1 MSSLFSYGDIKNT
14 PRRSGFDLSNK
25 CAFTAKVGE
34 LLPTYWKFCLPG
46 DKFHISQEWFART
59 QPVDTSAFTR
69 IREYYEWFFV
79 PLHLLYRNSNEAIMS
94 MENQPNYAASSSASI
109 SFNRNLPW
117 VDLATISAAVKN
129 VTGSSFSNNF
139 FGFSRSEGFK
149 KLSSYL
155 GYGEIDPDKYAQN
168 YRLSAFP
175 FYAYQKIYQDYYRHS
190 QWEKSKPWTYNCD
203 FWNGEDSTPVAS
215 SVDLFTQNPND
226 SVFELRYANWNK
238 DLWMGSLPNSQFGDV
253 AAVSIDSDFSK
264 AKTSVSGRAN
274 VSGMMPVVY
283 GDADGNPVGN
293 EFMAGIRQ
301 GGISGAPSNGQTATA
316 YPSGDLDG
324 GSPYFYAKGT
334 SISPVGT
341 VALPAYVS
349 GSDLTV
355 SLSGQLS
362 SQFSVLQLR
371 AAEALQKWKEIAQA
385 NGQNYAA
392 QVKAHFGVSTNPMQS
407 HRSTR
412 ICGFDGSIDISA
424 VENTN
429 LTSDEAIIRGK
440 GLGGQRINDPSTF
453 TCTEHGIIMC
463 IYHATPLLDYVPTGP
478 DLQLMSTVKG
488 ESFPVPEFDSLGM
501 ESLPLAPLMNDKSL
515 GENLPSSYAGY
526 VPRYISWKTSTDVV
540 RGAFTDTLKSW
551 VAPVDISYMLSF
563 FKNNNDSSIVDEK
576 LLLTY
581 SWFKVNPSVLNPIF
595 GVAVDSSFNTDQL
608 LCNCQF
614 NVKVARN
621 LSYDGMPY

>member
-25 CAFTAKVGE
+25 CVFTAKVGE
-34 LLPTYWKFCLPG
+34 LLPTYWKFCMPG
-46 DKFHISQEWFART
+46 DKFHISQEWFTRT

-94 MENQPNYAASSSASI
+94 LENQPNYAASGSASI

-117 VDLATISAAVKN
+117 VDLETISAAVKN
-129 VTGSSFSNNF
+129 VTSSSFPNNY
-139 FGFSRSEGFK
+139 FGLSRSEGFK

-155 GYGEIDPDKYAQN
+155 GYGEIDPVNYAQN
-168 YRLSAFP
+168 YRLSVFP

-203 FWNGEDSTPVAS
+203 FWNGEDSTPVTS
-215 SVDLFTQNPND
+215 SADLFTQNPND

-253 AAVSIDSDFSK
+253 AAISLGLD
-264 AKTSVSGRAN
+264 TSTMKIGVTGTALVKGN
-274 VSGMMPVVY
+274 MPVGY
-283 GDADGNPVGN
+283 GGKDGMGLRSQSRLYNPVGIN
-293 EFMAGIRQ
+293 DAQQVTTVQEDVNNKE
-301 GGISGAPSNGQTATA
+301 NGYLFATGTDA
-316 YPSGDLDG
+316 FGRI
-324 GSPYFYAKGT
+324 FNAAK
-334 SISPVGT
+334 IN
-341 VALPAYVS
+341 
-349 GSDLTV
+349 GSDLNAQ
-355 SLSGQLS
+355 LSGQLDA
-362 SQFSVLQLR
+362 QFSVLQLR

-453 TCTEHGIIMC
+453 TCTEHGVIMC

-488 ESFPVPEFDSLGM
+488 ESWPVPEFDSLGM

-515 GENLPSSYAGY
+515 GKNLPFSYAGY
-526 VPRYISWKTSTDVV
+526 VPRYISWKTSIDVV

-563 FKNNNDSSIVDEK
+563 FKNNTDSSIVDEK

-581 SWFKVNPSVLNPIF
+581 SWFKINPSVLNPIF
-595 GVAVDSSFNTDQL
+595 GVAVDSSWNTDQL

-614 NVKVARN
+614 DVKVARN

>member
-46 DKFHISQEWFART
+46 DKFHISQEWFSRT

-94 MENQPNYAASSSASI
+94 MENQPNYAASGSASI

-129 VTGSSFSNNF
+129 VTGSSFSSNF
-139 FGFSRSEGFK
+139 FGFSRSDGFK

-155 GYGEIDPDKYAQN
+155 GYGEIDSAKYAQN
-168 YRLSAFP
+168 YRLSVFP

-190 QWEKSKPWTYNCD
+190 QWEKNKPWTYNCD
-203 FWNGEDSTPVAS
+203 FWNGEDSTPVS
-215 SVDLFTQNPND
+215 FSVDLFTQNPND

-253 AAVSIDSDFSK
+253 AGINFDLDSST
-264 AKTSVSGRAN
+264 AKVGITGSALVKGSMPVWYSTRDGSSNLGPVRLYNPVDTDDPQQVTSVS
-274 VSGMMPVVY
+274 VPV
-283 GDADGNPVGN
+283 ADKENGYFVAISPT
-293 EFMAGIRQ
+293 RQ
-301 GGISGAPSNGQTATA
+301 GANQSESARI
-316 YPSGDLDG
+316 
-324 GSPYFYAKGT
+324 
-334 SISPVGT
+334 
-341 VALPAYVS
+341 S
-349 GSDLTV
+349 GSDLNAR
-355 SLSGQLS
+355 LSGQLNA
-362 SQFSVLQLR
+362 QFSVLQLR

-392 QVKAHFGVSTNPMQS
+392 QVKAHFGVNTNPMQS

-429 LTSDEAIIRGK
+429 LTSDDAIIRGK
-440 GLGGQRINDPSTF
+440 GLGGQRINDPSSF

-478 DLQLMSTVKG
+478 DLQLMTTVKG

-526 VPRYISWKTSTDVV
+526 VPRYISWKTSIDVV

-563 FKNNNDSSIVDEK
+563 FKNNNDSSLVDEK

-581 SWFKVNPSVLNPIF
+581 SWFKINPSVLNPIF
-595 GVAVDSSFNTDQL
+595 GVAVDGSWNSDQL

>member
-1 MSSLFSYGDIKNT
+1 MSSLFSYGDIKNS

-117 VDLATISAAVKN
+117 VDLSTINTAIGN
-129 VTGSSFSNNF
+129 VQSSSSPNNF
-139 FGFSRSEGFK
+139 FGVPRSEGFK
-149 KLSSYL
+149 KLVSYL
-155 GYGEIDPDKYAQN
+155 GYGETSPEKYVDN
-168 YRLSAFP
+168 LRCSAFP
-175 FYAYQKIYQDYYRHS
+175 LYAYQKIYQDYYRHS

-215 SVDLFTQNPND
+215 SLDLFTQNPND

-253 AAVSIDSDFSK
+253 AAVSVGFDTSS
-264 AKTSVSGRAN
+264 AKVTISGEAR
-274 VSGMMPVVY
+274 VRGMLPVVNAQEN
-283 GDADGNPVGN
+283 GTLIENQVA
-293 EFMAGIRQ
+293 IR
-301 GGISGAPSNGQTATA
+301 GRVEDAPSNGQTVTVYPNSTSDSARPYLFAQAT
-316 YPSGDLDG
+316 DK
-324 GSPYFYAKGT
+324 SPISAVSDPA
-334 SISPVGT
+334 SISGSSLT
-341 VALPAYVS
+341 GALA
-349 GSDLTV
+349 GSLNA
-355 SLSGQLS
+355 
-362 SQFSVLQLR
+362 QFSVLQLR

-488 ESFPVPEFDSLGM
+488 ESWPVPEFDSLGM
-501 ESLPLAPLMNDKSL
+501 ESLPMLSL
-515 GENLPSSYAGY
+515 VNSKAIGDVVARSYAGY
-526 VPRYISWKTSTDVV
+526 VPRYISWKTSIDVV
-540 RGAFTDTLKSW
+540 RGSFTDTLKSW
-551 VAPVDISYMLSF
+551 IAPVDSDYMHVFFGDVVPEEGSPILSY
-563 FKNNNDSSIVDEK
+563 
-576 LLLTY
+576 T
-581 SWFKVNPSVLNPIF
+581 WFKVNPSVLNPIF
-595 GVAVDSSFNTDQL
+595 GVAVDGSWNTDQL

>member
-46 DKFHISQEWFART
+46 DKFHLSQEWFART

-94 MENQPNYAASSSASI
+94 MENQPNYAASGSASI

-117 VDLATISAAVKN
+117 VDLVTINTAIGN
-129 VTGSSFSNNF
+129 VQSSSSPNNF
-139 FGFSRSEGFK
+139 FGVPRSEGFK
-149 KLSSYL
+149 KLVSYL
-155 GYGEIDPDKYAQN
+155 GYGETSPEKYVDN
-168 YRLSAFP
+168 LRCSAFP
-175 FYAYQKIYQDYYRHS
+175 LYAYQKIYQDYYRHS
-190 QWEKSKPWTYNCD
+190 QWEKNKPWTYNCD

-215 SVDLFTQNPND
+215 TVELFTQNPND

-238 DLWMGSLPNSQFGDV
+238 DLWMGALPNSQFGDV
-253 AAVSIDSDFSK
+253 AAVSFDFDASSMKVGITGTALVKGNMPVGYGGKDGMGIRSQSRLYNPVGINDAQQVTTVQEDVANKENGYLFAAGTQTFGRIHNAANVNGSDFS
-264 AKTSVSGRAN
+264 A
-274 VSGMMPVVY
+274 
-283 GDADGNPVGN
+283 
-293 EFMAGIRQ
+293 Q
-301 GGISGAPSNGQTATA
+301 
-316 YPSGDLDG
+316 
-324 GSPYFYAKGT
+324 
-334 SISPVGT
+334 
-341 VALPAYVS
+341 
-349 GSDLTV
+349 
-355 SLSGQLS
+355 LSGQLNA
-362 SQFSVLQLR
+362 QFSVLQLR

-392 QVKAHFGVSTNPMQS
+392 QVKAHFGVKTNPMQS

-429 LTSDEAIIRGK
+429 LTSDEAVIRGK

-488 ESFPVPEFDSLGM
+488 ESWPVPEFDSLGM
-501 ESLPLAPLMNDKSL
+501 ESLPMLSL
-515 GENLPSSYAGY
+515 VNSMAIGDVVARSYAGY
-526 VPRYISWKTSTDVV
+526 VPRYISWKTSIDVV

-551 VAPVDISYMLSF
+551 VAPVDSDYMHVFFGDVVPEEGSPILSY
-563 FKNNNDSSIVDEK
+563 
-576 LLLTY
+576 T
-581 SWFKVNPSVLNPIF
+581 WFKVNPSVLNPIF
-595 GVAVDSSFNTDQL
+595 GVAVDGTWNTDQL

>member
-94 MENQPNYAASSSASI
+94 MENQPNYAASGSASI

-117 VDLATISAAVKN
+117 VDLSTINTAIGNVQSSA
-129 VTGSSFSNNF
+129 SSNNF
-139 FGFSRSEGFK
+139 FGVPRSEGFK
-149 KLSSYL
+149 KLVSYL
-155 GYGEIDPDKYAQN
+155 GYGETSPEKYVDN
-168 YRLSAFP
+168 LRCSAFP
-175 FYAYQKIYQDYYRHS
+175 LYAYQKIYQDYYRHS

-238 DLWMGSLPNSQFGDV
+238 DLWMGALPNSQFGDV
-253 AAVSIDSDFSK
+253 AGISLDLDASILKVGITGTAFV
-264 AKTSVSGRAN
+264 TGN
-274 VSGMMPVVY
+274 MPVGY
-283 GDADGNPVGN
+283 GGKDGMGIRSQSRLYNPVGVN
-293 EFMAGIRQ
+293 DPQQVTTVQQEVNNKENGYLFATGTGTFGR
-301 GGISGAPSNGQTATA
+301 ISNA
-316 YPSGDLDG
+316 
-324 GSPYFYAKGT
+324 AK
-334 SISPVGT
+334 IN
-341 VALPAYVS
+341 
-349 GSDLTV
+349 GSDLNAG
-355 SLSGQLS
+355 LSGQLDA
-362 SQFSVLQLR
+362 QFSVLQLR

-440 GLGGQRINDPSTF
+440 GLGGQRINDPSSF

-501 ESLPLAPLMNDKSL
+501 ESLPMLSL
-515 GENLPSSYAGY
+515 VNSKAIGDVVARSYAGY
-526 VPRYISWKTSTDVV
+526 VPRYISWKTSIDVV

-551 VAPVDISYMLSF
+551 VAPVDSDYMHVFFGDVVPEEGGPILSY
-563 FKNNNDSSIVDEK
+563 
-576 LLLTY
+576 T
-581 SWFKVNPSVLNPIF
+581 WFKVNPSVLNPIF
-595 GVAVDSSFNTDQL
+595 GVSVNGSWDTDQL

>member
-1 MSSLFSYGDIKNT
+1 MSSLFSYGDIKNS

-46 DKFHISQEWFART
+46 DKFNISQEWFTRT

-94 MENQPNYAASSSASI
+94 MENQPNYAASGSSSI

-117 VDLATISAAVKN
+117 VDLSTIN
-129 VTGSSFSNNF
+129 VAIGNVQSSTSPNNF
-139 FGFSRSEGFK
+139 FGVSRSEGFK
-149 KLSSYL
+149 KLVSYL
-155 GYGEIDPDKYAQN
+155 GYGETSPEKYVDN
-168 YRLSAFP
+168 LRCSAFP
-175 FYAYQKIYQDYYRHS
+175 LYAYQKIYQDYYRHS
-190 QWEKSKPWTYNCD
+190 QWEKSKPWTCNCD
-203 FWNGEDSTPVAS
+203 FWNGEDSTPVTTT
-215 SVDLFTQNPND
+215 VDLFSKNPND

-253 AAVSIDSDFSK
+253 AGISLGLD
-264 AKTSVSGRAN
+264 TSVAKVGVTGTAL
-274 VSGMMPVVY
+274 VKGTMPVWY
-283 GDADGNPVGN
+283 STKNGGSNLGPARLYNPVGVN
-293 EFMAGIRQ
+293 DPQQVTCPTTNVSDKE
-301 GGISGAPSNGQTATA
+301 NGYLVA
-316 YPSGDLDG
+316 
-324 GSPYFYAKGT
+324 
-334 SISPVGT
+334 ISPTIQGANQAVS
-341 VALPAYVS
+341 ARIS
-349 GSDLTV
+349 GSDL
-355 SLSGQLS
+355 SAQLSGELDA
-362 SQFSVLQLR
+362 QFSVLQLR

-429 LTSDEAIIRGK
+429 LTADEAIIRGK
-440 GLGGQRINDPSTF
+440 GLGGQRINNPSNF
-453 TCTEHGIIMC
+453 TCNEHGIIMC

-488 ESFPVPEFDSLGM
+488 ESWPVPEFDSLGM
-501 ESLPLAPLMNDKSL
+501 ESLPMLSL
-515 GENLPSSYAGY
+515 VNSKAIGDVVARSYAGY
-526 VPRYISWKTSTDVV
+526 VPRYISWKTSVDVV

-551 VAPVDISYMLSF
+551 TAPIDSSYMHVFFGDVIPKEGSPILSY
-563 FKNNNDSSIVDEK
+563 
-576 LLLTY
+576 T
-581 SWFKVNPSVLNPIF
+581 WFKINPSVLNPIF
-595 GVAVDSSFNTDQL
+595 GLAVDGTWNTDQL

-614 NVKVARN
+614 DVKVARN

>member
-94 MENQPNYAASSSASI
+94 MENQPNYAASSSSSI

-117 VDLATISAAVKN
+117 IDLATINTAIGNVQSSA
-129 VTGSSFSNNF
+129 SPNNF
-139 FGFSRSEGFK
+139 FGLARSEGFK
-149 KLSSYL
+149 KLVSYL
-155 GYGEIDPDKYAQN
+155 GYGETSPEKYVDN
-168 YRLSAFP
+168 LRCSALP
-175 FYAYQKIYQDYYRHS
+175 LYAYQKIYQDYYRHS

-253 AAVSIDSDFSK
+253 AGISLGLDSST
-264 AKTSVSGRAN
+264 AKVGITGTALVKGT
-274 VSGMMPVVY
+274 MPVWYSTKNGGSNLGPVRLY
-283 GDADGNPVGN
+283 NPVDTN
-293 EFMAGIRQ
+293 DPQ
-301 GGISGAPSNGQTATA
+301 QV
-316 YPSGDLDG
+316 
-324 GSPYFYAKGT
+324 T
-334 SISPVGT
+334 SISGPVTDKENGYF
-341 VALPAYVS
+341 VAISPTRQGAYQAQAAQIS
-349 GSDLTV
+349 GSDLDAQ
-355 SLSGQLS
+355 LSGQLNA
-362 SQFSVLQLR
+362 QFSVLQLR

-429 LTSDEAIIRGK
+429 LTSDEAVIRGK
-440 GLGGQRINDPSTF
+440 GLGGQCINDPSNF

-488 ESFPVPEFDSLGM
+488 ESWPVPEFDSLGM
-501 ESLPLAPLMNDKSL
+501 ESLPMLSL
-515 GENLPSSYAGY
+515 VNSKAIGDVVARSYAGY
-526 VPRYISWKTSTDVV
+526 VPRYISWKTSIDVV

-551 VAPVDISYMLSF
+551 IAPVDSDYMHVFFGDVVPEEGSPILSY
-563 FKNNNDSSIVDEK
+563 
-576 LLLTY
+576 T
-581 SWFKVNPSVLNPIF
+581 WFKVNPSVLNPIF
-595 GVAVDSSFNTDQL
+595 GVAVDGSWNSDQL

>member
-117 VDLATISAAVKN
+117 VDLATINTAIGNVQSSA
-129 VTGSSFSNNF
+129 SPNNF
-139 FGFSRSEGFK
+139 FGLSRSDGFK
-149 KLSSYL
+149 KLVSYL
-155 GYGEIDPDKYAQN
+155 GYGETSPEKYVDN
-168 YRLSAFP
+168 LRCSAFP
-175 FYAYQKIYQDYYRHS
+175 LYAYQKIYQDYYRHS

-215 SVDLFTQNPND
+215 TVELFTQNPND

-253 AAVSIDSDFSK
+253 AAISIDSDFSK
-264 AKTSVSGRAN
+264 AKASVAGTAN
-274 VSGMMPVVY
+274 VSGSMGVVY
-283 GDADGNPVGN
+283 GDVNGYASD
-293 EFMAGIRQ
+293 FAAGIRE
-301 GGISGAPSNGQTATA
+301 GGITGAPGNGQTATA
-316 YPSGDLDG
+316 YPSGNLPSDY
-324 GSPYFYAKGT
+324 PYFYAKGSAKT
-334 SISPVGT
+334 PVGT
-341 VALPAYVS
+341 LANPAHIS

-463 IYHATPLLDYVPTGP
+463 IYHATPLLDYAPTGP

-501 ESLPLAPLMNDKSL
+501 ESLPMLSL
-515 GENLPSSYAGY
+515 VNSKAIGDVVARSYAGY
-526 VPRYISWKTSTDVV
+526 VPRYISWKTSIDVV

-551 VAPVDISYMLSF
+551 VAPIDSNYMHVFFGDVVPEESSPILSY
-563 FKNNNDSSIVDEK
+563 
-576 LLLTY
+576 T
-581 SWFKVNPSVLNPIF
+581 WFKVNPSVLNPIF
-595 GVAVDSSFNTDQL
+595 GVAVDGSWNTDQL

>member
-46 DKFHISQEWFART
+46 DKFHISQEWFTRT

-69 IREYYEWFFV
+69 VREYYEWFFV
-79 PLHLLYRNSNEAIMS
+79 PLHLLYRNSNEVIMS
-94 MENQPNYAASSSASI
+94 MEAQPNYAASASSSI

-117 VDLATISAAVKN
+117 IDLATINTAIGN
-129 VTGSSFSNNF
+129 VQSSTSPNNF
-139 FGFSRSEGFK
+139 FGLARSEGFK
-149 KLSSYL
+149 KLVSYL
-155 GYGEIDPDKYAQN
+155 GYGETSPEKYVDN
-168 YRLSAFP
+168 LRCSALP
-175 FYAYQKIYQDYYRHS
+175 LYAYQKIYQDYYRHS

-215 SVDLFTQNPND
+215 TLDLFSKNPND

-253 AAVSIDSDFSK
+253 AAVSIGSDLSQYK
-264 AKTSVSGRAN
+264 VKISGDAN
-274 VSGMMPVVY
+274 VSGTMGVVY
-283 GDADGNPVGN
+283 GDVDGYASD
-293 EFMAGIRQ
+293 FAAGIRE
-301 GGISGAPSNGQTATA
+301 GGINGAPGNGQTATA
-316 YPSGDLDG
+316 YPSGNLPSDY
-324 GSPYFYAKGT
+324 PYFYAKGSAKT
-334 SISPVGT
+334 PVGT
-341 VALPAYVS
+341 IANPAHIS
-349 GSDLTV
+349 GSDLSA

-362 SQFSVLQLR
+362 AQFSVLQLR

-392 QVKAHFGVSTNPMQS
+392 QVKAHFGVKTNPMQS

-440 GLGGQRINDPSTF
+440 GLGGQVINDPSSF

-501 ESLPLAPLMNDKSL
+501 ESLPMLSL
-515 GENLPSSYAGY
+515 VNTKAIGDVVARSYAGY
-526 VPRYISWKTSTDVV
+526 VPRYISWKTSIDVV

-551 VAPVDISYMLSF
+551 VAPVDSDYMHVF
-563 FKNNNDSSIVDEK
+563 FGEVVPVEGSSI
-576 LLLTY
+576 LSYT
-581 SWFKVNPSVLNPIF
+581 WFKVNPSVLNPIF
-595 GVAVDSSFNTDQL
+595 GVAVDGTWNTDQL

>member
-94 MENQPNYAASSSASI
+94 MQNQPNYAASGSASI

-117 VDLATISAAVKN
+117 VDLSTINTAIGNVQSSASPV
-129 VTGSSFSNNF
+129 NF
-139 FGFSRSEGFK
+139 FGVPRSEGFK
-149 KLSSYL
+149 KLVSYL
-155 GYGEIDPDKYAQN
+155 GYGETSPEKYVDN
-168 YRLSAFP
+168 LRCSAFP
-175 FYAYQKIYQDYYRHS
+175 LYAYQKIYQDYYRHS

-203 FWNGEDSTPVAS
+203 FWNGEDSTPITSTVE
-215 SVDLFTQNPND
+215 LFTQNPND

-253 AAVSIDSDFSK
+253 AGVSVGFDTSS
-264 AKTSVSGRAN
+264 AKVTISGNAR
-274 VSGMMPVVY
+274 VRGMLPVVN
-283 GDADGNPVGN
+283 AQEDGSLVENQV
-293 EFMAGIRQ
+293 AIRGRVQ
-301 GGISGAPSNGQTATA
+301 GAPSDGQTVTVFPNSASDSARPYLFAQAT
-316 YPSGDLDG
+316 DK
-324 GSPYFYAKGT
+324 SPVSSVSDPA
-334 SISPVGT
+334 SIS
-341 VALPAYVS
+341 
-349 GSDLTV
+349 GS
-355 SLSGQLS
+355 SLSGSLAGELNA
-362 SQFSVLQLR
+362 QFSVLQLR

-440 GLGGQRINDPSTF
+440 GLGGQRINDPSNF

-478 DLQLMSTVKG
+478 DLQLMTTVKG

-501 ESLPLAPLMNDKSL
+501 ESLPMLSL
-515 GENLPSSYAGY
+515 VNSKAVGDVVARSYAGY
-526 VPRYISWKTSTDVV
+526 VPRYISWKTSIDVV

-551 VAPVDISYMLSF
+551 VAPVDSDYMHVFFSDVVPEEGNPILSY
-563 FKNNNDSSIVDEK
+563 
-576 LLLTY
+576 T
-581 SWFKVNPSVLNPIF
+581 WFKVNPSVLNPIF
-595 GVAVDSSFNTDQL
+595 GVAVDGTWNTDQL

>member
-1 MSSLFSYGDIKNT
+1 MSSLFSYGDIKNS

-46 DKFHISQEWFART
+46 DKFNISQEWFTRT

-69 IREYYEWFFV
+69 VREYYEWFFV

-94 MENQPNYAASSSASI
+94 MENQPNYAASGSSAI

-117 VDLATISAAVKN
+117 VDLSTINTAIGN
-129 VTGSSFSNNF
+129 VQSSTSPNNF
-139 FGFSRSEGFK
+139 FGFARSEGFK
-149 KLSSYL
+149 KLVTYL
-155 GYGEIDPDKYAQN
+155 GYGETSPEKYVDN
-168 YRLSAFP
+168 LRCSAFP
-175 FYAYQKIYQDYYRHS
+175 LYAYQKIYQDYYRHS

-203 FWNGEDSTPVAS
+203 FWNGEDSTPVVS
-215 SVDLFTQNPND
+215 TVDLFSQNSND

-253 AAVSIDSDFSK
+253 AAVSVGFD
-264 AKTSVSGRAN
+264 TSTMKVGVTGTALVQGN
-274 VSGMMPVVY
+274 MPVGY
-283 GDADGNPVGN
+283 GGKDGMGIRSQSRLYNPVGVN
-293 EFMAGIRQ
+293 DAQQVTTVQEDVNNKENGYLFAT
-301 GGISGAPSNGQTATA
+301 GASTFGRIFN
-316 YPSGDLDG
+316 S
-324 GSPYFYAKGT
+324 AK
-334 SISPVGT
+334 IN
-341 VALPAYVS
+341 

-355 SLSGQLS
+355 SLSGQLDA
-362 SQFSVLQLR
+362 QFSVLQLR

-392 QVKAHFGVSTNPMQS
+392 QVKAHFGVTTNSMQS
-407 HRSTR
+407 HRCTR

-440 GLGGQRINDPSTF
+440 GLGGQRINDPSDF

-488 ESFPVPEFDSLGM
+488 ESWPVPEFDSLGM
-501 ESLPLAPLMNDKSL
+501 ESLPMLSLANSKAIGDVVAR
-515 GENLPSSYAGY
+515 SYAGY
-526 VPRYISWKTSTDVV
+526 VPRYISWKTSVDVV

-551 VAPVDISYMLSF
+551 VAPVDSSYMHVFFTNVVPEAGSPILSY
-563 FKNNNDSSIVDEK
+563 
-576 LLLTY
+576 T
-581 SWFKVNPSVLNPIF
+581 WFKVNPSVLNPIF
-595 GVAVDSSFNTDQL
+595 GVSADGTWNSDQL

-614 NVKVARN
+614 DVKVARN

>member
-46 DKFHISQEWFART
+46 DKFSISQEWFART

-117 VDLATISAAVKN
+117 VDLATINTAIGN
-129 VTGSSFSNNF
+129 VQSSSSPNNF
-139 FGFSRSEGFK
+139 FGVPRSEGFK
-149 KLSSYL
+149 KLVSYL
-155 GYGEIDPDKYAQN
+155 GYGETSPEKYVDN
-168 YRLSAFP
+168 LRCSAFP
-175 FYAYQKIYQDYYRHS
+175 LYAYQKIYQDYYRHS

-215 SVDLFTQNPND
+215 SVELFTQNPND

-238 DLWMGSLPNSQFGDV
+238 DLWMGALPNSQFGDV
-253 AAVSIDSDFSK
+253 AGISLGLDASTLKIGI
-264 AKTSVSGRAN
+264 SGTALVKGN
-274 VSGMMPVVY
+274 MPVGY
-283 GDADGNPVGN
+283 GGKDGMGLRSQSRLYNPVGVN
-293 EFMAGIRQ
+293 DAQQVTTVQEEVNNKD
-301 GGISGAPSNGQTATA
+301 NGYLFATGTDTFGRIFNA
-316 YPSGDLDG
+316 AKINGSELD
-324 GSPYFYAKGT
+324 AQ
-334 SISPVGT
+334 
-341 VALPAYVS
+341 
-349 GSDLTV
+349 
-355 SLSGQLS
+355 LSGQLNA
-362 SQFSVLQLR
+362 QFSVLQLR

-488 ESFPVPEFDSLGM
+488 ESWPVPEFDSLGM
-501 ESLPLAPLMNDKSL
+501 ESLPMLSL
-515 GENLPSSYAGY
+515 VNSMAIGDVIARSYAGY
-526 VPRYISWKTSTDVV
+526 VPRYISWKTSIDVV
-540 RGAFTDTLKSW
+540 RGAFTDTLRSW
-551 VAPVDISYMLSF
+551 VAPVDSDYMHVFFGDVVPEEGSPILSY
-563 FKNNNDSSIVDEK
+563 
-576 LLLTY
+576 T
-581 SWFKVNPSVLNPIF
+581 WFKVNPSVLNPIF
-595 GVAVDSSFNTDQL
+595 GVAVDGSWNTDQL

>member
-94 MENQPNYAASSSASI
+94 MENQPNYAASSSASV

-117 VDLATISAAVKN
+117 VDLSTINTAIGN
-129 VTGSSFSNNF
+129 VQSSSSPNNF
-139 FGFSRSEGFK
+139 FGVPRSEGFK
-149 KLSSYL
+149 KLVSYL
-155 GYGEIDPDKYAQN
+155 GYGETSPEKYVDN
-168 YRLSAFP
+168 LRCSAFP
-175 FYAYQKIYQDYYRHS
+175 LYAYQKIYQDYYRHS

-215 SVDLFTQNPND
+215 SVEFFTHNPND

-253 AAVSIDSDFSK
+253 AAISIDSNFSK
-264 AKTSVSGRAN
+264 AKASVAGTAN
-274 VSGMMPVVY
+274 VSGSMGVVY
-283 GDADGNPVGN
+283 GDVNGYASD
-293 EFMAGIRQ
+293 FAAGIRA
-301 GGISGAPSNGQTATA
+301 GGINGAPDNGQTATG
-316 YPSGDLDG
+316 YPAGNLPSDY
-324 GSPYFYAKGT
+324 PYFYAKGSAKT
-334 SISPVGT
+334 PVGT
-341 VALPAYVS
+341 IANPAHIS

-392 QVKAHFGVSTNPMQS
+392 QVKAHFGVSTNPLQS

-429 LTSDEAIIRGK
+429 LTTDEAIIRGK

-488 ESFPVPEFDSLGM
+488 ESWPVPEFDSLGM
-501 ESLPLAPLMNDKSL
+501 ESLPMLSL
-515 GENLPSSYAGY
+515 VNSMAIGDVVARSYAGY
-526 VPRYISWKTSTDVV
+526 VPRYISWKTSIDVV
-540 RGAFTDTLKSW
+540 RGAFTDILKSW
-551 VAPVDISYMLSF
+551 VAPVDSDYMHVFFGDVVPEEGGPILSY
-563 FKNNNDSSIVDEK
+563 
-576 LLLTY
+576 T
-581 SWFKVNPSVLNPIF
+581 WFKVNPSVLNPIF
-595 GVAVDSSFNTDQL
+595 GVAVDGSWNTDQL

>member
-94 MENQPNYAASSSASI
+94 MENQPNYAASGSSSI

-117 VDLATISAAVKN
+117 VDLSTINTAIGNVQSSA
-129 VTGSSFSNNF
+129 SPNNF
-139 FGFSRSEGFK
+139 FGVPRSEGFK
-149 KLSSYL
+149 KLISYL
-155 GYGEIDPDKYAQN
+155 GYGETSPEKYVDN
-168 YRLSAFP
+168 LRCSAFP
-175 FYAYQKIYQDYYRHS
+175 LYAYQKIYQDYYRHS

-215 SVDLFTQNPND
+215 TVELFTQNPND

-238 DLWMGSLPNSQFGDV
+238 DLWMGSLPNCQFGDV
-253 AAVSIDSDFSK
+253 AGISLGLDASTLKVGITGT
-264 AKTSVSGRAN
+264 ASVKGN
-274 VSGMMPVVY
+274 MPVGY
-283 GDADGNPVGN
+283 GGKDGMGIRSQSRLYNPVGIN
-293 EFMAGIRQ
+293 DAQQVTTVQQEVNNKENGYLFATGTDTFGR
-301 GGISGAPSNGQTATA
+301 ISNP
-316 YPSGDLDG
+316 
-324 GSPYFYAKGT
+324 AK
-334 SISPVGT
+334 IN
-341 VALPAYVS
+341 
-349 GSDLTV
+349 GSDLYAQ
-355 SLSGQLS
+355 LSGQLDA
-362 SQFSVLQLR
+362 QFSVLQLR

-429 LTSDEAIIRGK
+429 LTTDEAIIRGK
-440 GLGGQRINDPSTF
+440 GLGGQRINDPSSF

-488 ESFPVPEFDSLGM
+488 ESWPVPEFDSLGM
-501 ESLPLAPLMNDKSL
+501 ESLPMLSL
-515 GENLPSSYAGY
+515 VNSMAVGDVVARSYAGY
-526 VPRYISWKTSTDVV
+526 VPRYISWKTSIDVV

-551 VAPVDISYMLSF
+551 VAPVDSDYMHVFFGDVVPAEGSPILSY
-563 FKNNNDSSIVDEK
+563 
-576 LLLTY
+576 T
-581 SWFKVNPSVLNPIF
+581 WFKVNPSVLNPIF
-595 GVAVDSSFNTDQL
+595 GVAVDGSWNSDQL

>member
-34 LLPTYWKFCLPG
+34 LLPVYWKFCLPG

-94 MENQPNYAASSSASI
+94 MENQPNYAASGSASI

-117 VDLATISAAVKN
+117 VDLATINTAIGN
-129 VTGSSFSNNF
+129 VQSSTSPNNF
-139 FGFSRSEGFK
+139 FGLARSKGFE
-149 KLSSYL
+149 KLVSYL
-155 GYGEIDPDKYAQN
+155 GYGETSPERYVDN
-168 YRLSAFP
+168 LRCSAFP
-175 FYAYQKIYQDYYRHS
+175 LYAYQKIYQDYYRHS

-215 SVDLFTQNPND
+215 TVELFTQNPND

-238 DLWMGSLPNSQFGDV
+238 DLWMGALPNSQFGDV
-253 AAVSIDSDFSK
+253 AAVSVGFD
-264 AKTSVSGRAN
+264 TSSTKIGISGSALVKGN
-274 VSGMMPVVY
+274 MPVGY
-283 GDADGNPVGN
+283 GGKDGMGIRSQSRLYNPVGIGDAQQVTTVQEAVN
-293 EFMAGIRQ
+293 NKE
-301 GGISGAPSNGQTATA
+301 NGYLFATGTDTFGRIFNPA
-316 YPSGDLDG
+316 KINGSELD
-324 GSPYFYAKGT
+324 AQ
-334 SISPVGT
+334 
-341 VALPAYVS
+341 
-349 GSDLTV
+349 
-355 SLSGQLS
+355 LSGQLNA
-362 SQFSVLQLR
+362 QFSVLQLR

-440 GLGGQRINDPSTF
+440 GLGGQRINDPSNF

-478 DLQLMSTVKG
+478 DLQLMTTVKG
-488 ESFPVPEFDSLGM
+488 ESWPVPEFDSLGM
-501 ESLPLAPLMNDKSL
+501 ESLPMLSL
-515 GENLPSSYAGY
+515 VNSKAIGDVVARSYAGY
-526 VPRYISWKTSTDVV
+526 VPRYVSWKTSTDVV
-540 RGAFTDTLKSW
+540 RGAFTDTLRSW
-551 VAPVDISYMLSF
+551 IAPIDSDYMHVFFGDVVPEEGSPILSY
-563 FKNNNDSSIVDEK
+563 N
-576 LLLTY
+576 
-581 SWFKVNPSVLNPIF
+581 WFKVNPSVVNPIF
-595 GVAVDSSFNTDQL
+595 GVAANASWNTDQL

>member
-46 DKFHISQEWFART
+46 DKFNISQEWFART

-117 VDLATISAAVKN
+117 VDLATINTAIGN
-129 VTGSSFSNNF
+129 VQSSSSPNNF
-139 FGFSRSEGFK
+139 FGVPRSEGFK
-149 KLSSYL
+149 KLVSYL
-155 GYGEIDPDKYAQN
+155 GYGETSPEKYVDN
-168 YRLSAFP
+168 LRCSALP
-175 FYAYQKIYQDYYRHS
+175 LYAYQKIYQDYYRHS

-215 SVDLFTQNPND
+215 SVELFTQNPSD

-253 AAVSIDSDFSK
+253 AAVSFVSDASTMK
-264 AKTSVSGRAN
+264 VGVTGTALVRGN
-274 VSGMMPVVY
+274 MPVGY
-283 GDADGNPVGN
+283 GGKDGMGIRSQSRLYNPVGIN
-293 EFMAGIRQ
+293 DAQQVTTVQEDVNNKENGYLFATGTDTFGR
-301 GGISGAPSNGQTATA
+301 ISNA
-316 YPSGDLDG
+316 
-324 GSPYFYAKGT
+324 AK
-334 SISPVGT
+334 IN
-341 VALPAYVS
+341 
-349 GSDLTV
+349 GSDLIADI
-355 SLSGQLS
+355 SGQLNA
-362 SQFSVLQLR
+362 QFSVLQLR

-440 GLGGQRINDPSTF
+440 GLGGQRINDPSNF

-488 ESFPVPEFDSLGM
+488 ESWPVPEFDSLGM
-501 ESLPLAPLMNDKSL
+501 ESLPMLSL
-515 GENLPSSYAGY
+515 VNSKVIGDVVARSYAGY
-526 VPRYISWKTSTDVV
+526 VPRYISWKTSIDVV

-551 VAPVDISYMLSF
+551 VAPVDSDYMHVFFGDVVPEEGSPILSY
-563 FKNNNDSSIVDEK
+563 
-576 LLLTY
+576 T
-581 SWFKVNPSVLNPIF
+581 WFKVNPSVLNPIF
-595 GVAVDSSFNTDQL
+595 GVAVDGSWDSDQL

>member
-94 MENQPNYAASSSASI
+94 MENQPNYAASGSASI

-117 VDLATISAAVKN
+117 VDLATIFAAVKN
-129 VTGSSFSNNF
+129 VTGSSFANNF

-190 QWEKSKPWTYNCD
+190 QWEKNKPWTYNCD

-253 AAVSIDSDFSK
+253 AGISLGLDAST
-264 AKTSVSGRAN
+264 AKVGVTGTALVKGSMPVWYSTKNGSANIGPVRLYNPVDTNDPQQVTSVSG
-274 VSGMMPVVY
+274 PV
-283 GDADGNPVGN
+283 ADKENGYFVAISPT
-293 EFMAGIRQ
+293 RQ
-301 GGISGAPSNGQTATA
+301 GANQSEAAQI
-316 YPSGDLDG
+316 
-324 GSPYFYAKGT
+324 
-334 SISPVGT
+334 
-341 VALPAYVS
+341 S
-349 GSDLTV
+349 GSDLNAQ
-355 SLSGQLS
+355 LSGLLDA
-362 SQFSVLQLR
+362 QFSVLQLR

-392 QVKAHFGVSTNPMQS
+392 QVKAHFGVKTNPMQS

-440 GLGGQRINDPSTF
+440 GLGGQRINDPSNF

-478 DLQLMSTVKG
+478 DLQLMTTVKG

-515 GENLPSSYAGY
+515 GENLPSSYSGY

-581 SWFKVNPSVLNPIF
+581 SWFKINPSVLNPIF
-595 GVAVDSSFNTDQL
+595 GVAVDGSWNSDQL

>member
-46 DKFHISQEWFART
+46 DKFHISQEWFTRT

-69 IREYYEWFFV
+69 VREYYEWFFV

-94 MENQPNYAASSSASI
+94 MENQPNYAASGTSSI

-117 VDLATISAAVKN
+117 VDLSTINTAIGN
-129 VTGSSFSNNF
+129 VQSSTSPNNF
-139 FGFSRSEGFK
+139 FGVARSEGFK
-149 KLSSYL
+149 KLVSYL
-155 GYGEIDPDKYAQN
+155 GYGETSPEKYVDN
-168 YRLSAFP
+168 LRCSAFP
-175 FYAYQKIYQDYYRHS
+175 LYAYQKIYQDYYRHS
-190 QWEKSKPWTYNCD
+190 QWEKTKPWTYNCD

-215 SVDLFTQNPND
+215 SLDLFSQNPND

-253 AAVSIDSDFSK
+253 AAIGFDFDASSMK
-264 AKTSVSGRAN
+264 IGVTGTALVTGN
-274 VSGMMPVVY
+274 MPVGY
-283 GDADGNPVGN
+283 GGKDGMGIRSQSRLYNPVGIGDAQQVTTVQQEVN
-293 EFMAGIRQ
+293 NKENGYLFATGTTNFGR
-301 GGISGAPSNGQTATA
+301 ISNAAKING
-316 YPSGDLDG
+316 SELD
-324 GSPYFYAKGT
+324 AQ
-334 SISPVGT
+334 
-341 VALPAYVS
+341 
-349 GSDLTV
+349 
-355 SLSGQLS
+355 LSGQLRA
-362 SQFSVLQLR
+362 QFSVLQLR

-392 QVKAHFGVSTNPMQS
+392 QVKAHFGVTTNPMQS

-440 GLGGQRINDPSTF
+440 GLGGQRINDPSDF

-478 DLQLMSTVKG
+478 DLQLMTTVKG

-501 ESLPLAPLMNDKSL
+501 ESLPMLSL
-515 GENLPSSYAGY
+515 VNSKAVGDVVARSYAGY
-526 VPRYISWKTSTDVV
+526 VPRYISWKTSIDVV

-551 VAPVDISYMLSF
+551 VAPVDSAYMHVFFGDVVPKEGDPILSY
-563 FKNNNDSSIVDEK
+563 
-576 LLLTY
+576 T
-581 SWFKVNPSVLNPIF
+581 WFKVNPSVLNTIF
-595 GVAVDSSFNTDQL
+595 AVAVDGSWNTDQL

-614 NVKVARN
+614 DVKVARN

>member
-1 MSSLFSYGDIKNT
+1 MSSLFSYGDIKNS

-94 MENQPNYAASSSASI
+94 MENQPNYAASSFASI

-117 VDLATISAAVKN
+117 VDLATINTAIGN
-129 VTGSSFSNNF
+129 VQSSTSPNNF
-139 FGFSRSEGFK
+139 FGVPRSEGFK
-149 KLSSYL
+149 KLVSYL
-155 GYGEIDPDKYAQN
+155 GYGETSPEKYVDN
-168 YRLSAFP
+168 LRCSAFP
-175 FYAYQKIYQDYYRHS
+175 LYAYQKIYQDYYRHS

-203 FWNGEDSTPVAS
+203 FWNGEDSTPVAAT
-215 SVDLFTQNPND
+215 VELFTQNPND

-238 DLWMGSLPNSQFGDV
+238 DLWMGALPNSQFGDV
-253 AAVSIDSDFSK
+253 AAVSFDFDASSMKVGITGTALVKGNMPVGYGGKDGMGIRSQSRLYNPVGINDAQQVTTVQEEVANKENGYLFATGTQTFGRIHNAANVNGSDFS
-264 AKTSVSGRAN
+264 A
-274 VSGMMPVVY
+274 
-283 GDADGNPVGN
+283 
-293 EFMAGIRQ
+293 Q
-301 GGISGAPSNGQTATA
+301 
-316 YPSGDLDG
+316 
-324 GSPYFYAKGT
+324 
-334 SISPVGT
+334 
-341 VALPAYVS
+341 
-349 GSDLTV
+349 
-355 SLSGQLS
+355 LSGQLNA
-362 SQFSVLQLR
+362 QFSVLQLR
-371 AAEALQKWKEIAQA
+371 AAESLQKWKEIAQA

-392 QVKAHFGVSTNPMQS
+392 QVKAHFGVKTNPMQS

-488 ESFPVPEFDSLGM
+488 ESWPVPEFDSLGM
-501 ESLPLAPLMNDKSL
+501 ESLPMLSLANSMAIGDVVAR
-515 GENLPSSYAGY
+515 SYAGY
-526 VPRYISWKTSTDVV
+526 VPRYISWKTSVDVV

-551 VAPVDISYMLSF
+551 VAPVDSDYMHVFFGDVVPEEGSPILSY
-563 FKNNNDSSIVDEK
+563 
-576 LLLTY
+576 T
-581 SWFKVNPSVLNPIF
+581 WFKVNPSVLNPIF
-595 GVAVDSSFNTDQL
+595 AVAVDGSWNTDQL

>member
-34 LLPTYWKFCLPG
+34 LLPTNWKFCIPG
-46 DKFHISQEWFART
+46 DKFHISQEWFTRT

-79 PLHLLYRNSNEAIMS
+79 PLHLLYRNSNEAIMA
-94 MENQPNYAASSSASI
+94 MENQPNYAASGSSSI

-117 VDLATISAAVKN
+117 VDLATINTAIGN
-129 VTGSSFSNNF
+129 VQSSKSPDNF
-139 FGFSRSEGFK
+139 FGFARSEGFK
-149 KLSSYL
+149 KLVSYL
-155 GYGEIDPDKYAQN
+155 GYGETSPEMYVDN
-168 YRLSAFP
+168 LRCSALP
-175 FYAYQKIYQDYYRHS
+175 LYAYQKIYQDYYRHS

-203 FWNGEDSTPVAS
+203 FWNGEDSSPVAS
-215 SVDLFTQNPND
+215 SVELFTQNPND

-253 AAVSIDSDFSK
+253 AAVSIGFDTSS
-264 AKTSVSGRAN
+264 AKVSI
-274 VSGMMPVVY
+274 SGEARVRGMLPVVNAQEN
-283 GDADGNPVGN
+283 GSFVENQVA
-293 EFMAGIRQ
+293 IR
-301 GGISGAPSNGQTATA
+301 GRVEGAPSGGQT
-316 YPSGDLDG
+316 
-324 GSPYFYAKGT
+324 
-334 SISPVGT
+334 IT
-341 VALPAYVS
+341 VFPNS
-349 GSDLTV
+349 TSDLTRPYLFAQATDKSPINAV
-355 SLSGQLS
+355 SDPASISGSSLTGALAGQLNA
-362 SQFSVLQLR
+362 QFSVLQLR

-392 QVKAHFGVSTNPMQS
+392 QVKAHFGVKTNPMQS

-488 ESFPVPEFDSLGM
+488 ESWPVPEFDSLGM
-501 ESLPLAPLMNDKSL
+501 ESLPMLSL
-515 GENLPSSYAGY
+515 VNSKAISDVVAHSYAGY
-526 VPRYISWKTSTDVV
+526 VPRYISWKTSIDVV

-551 VAPVDISYMLSF
+551 VAPIDSDYMHVFFGDVVPEEGSPILSY
-563 FKNNNDSSIVDEK
+563 
-576 LLLTY
+576 T
-581 SWFKVNPSVLNPIF
+581 WFKVNPSVLNPIF
-595 GVAVDSSFNTDQL
+595 GVAVDNSWNTDQL